1 MFALVTGVQTG
12 ARPISHLGR
21 NGDLAAELGKEA
33 RALLVLRTLAVHDV
47 LEFGLACHWSDVVSW
62 GWKLARALGQSRVS
76 HNNRGAA
83 GADHP
88 HPSVHIGRRSWRERG
103 WTHA

>member
-33 RALLVLRTLAVHDV
+33 RALLVLRALAVHDV
-47 LEFGLACHWSDVVSW
+47 LELGMACHWSDVVSW
-62 GWKLARALGQSRVS
+62 GWKLARVLAQSRVS
-76 HNNRGAA
+76 HNHRGAA
-83 GADHP
+83 R
-88 HPSVHIGRRSWRERG
+88 SEERRVGKECVSTCRSRWSPY
-103 WTHA
+103 H